1 MCAAQHGPGAEAIR
15 EKLAD
20 AAEMRFP
27 QLTWREANGGT
38 VAGKA
43 RAVIGM
49 RRAIDARRHRVH
61 ACLALASHLPMT
73 SQTRERR
80 F

>member
-1 MCAAQHGPGAEAIR
+1 MEDRVIATIR

-20 AAEMRFP
+20 AADLRFP
-27 QLTWREANGGT
+27 QLTRREANGST

-49 RRAIDARRHRVH
+49 RRAGK
-61 ACLALASHLPMT
+61 T
-73 SQTRERR
+73 
-80 F
+80 

>member
-1 MCAAQHGPGAEAIR
+1 MEDRITEAIR

-20 AAEMRFP
+20 AADLRFP
-27 QLTWREANGGT
+27 QLTRREANGGT

-49 RRAIDARRHRVH
+49 RRAGKTSFLYQCLVDRLAADLPLHARRAV
-61 ACLALASHLPMT
+61 AV
-73 SQTRERR
+73 
-80 F
+80 

>member
-1 MCAAQHGPGAEAIR
+1 MEDRVIATIR

-20 AAEMRFP
+20 AADLRFP
-27 QLTWREANGGT
+27 QLTRREANGST

-49 RRAIDARRHRVH
+49 RRAGKTSFLYQCLVDRLAADLPLHARRAV
-61 ACLALASHLPMT
+61 AV
-73 SQTRERR
+73 
-80 F
+80 